1 MKTVPLRVSIPCPG
15 LLHDRARTK
24 PRFPAPHVSLFQI
37 IANAE
42 VVGSNITQQLIM
54 NNEMYKIL

>member
-24 PRFPAPHVSLFQI
+24 PRFPVSLFQI